1 VQGIKIAVG
10 SKSQNK
16 VSAVLLLT
24 DGHATTVRSPAVI
37 VANARKALGS
47 KACSIFCFGF
57 GSDHDAQL
65 LKKIADDGAGSYYFI
80 QKEADIDTSFGD
92 CLGGLISVACQK
104 MILTIEPLSGVTIKK
119 VLGSKPPKSAKAP
132 PPAGDLRAPKKV
144 CVVDEDNDIDIE
156 PEIDPLPPDSLEEQ
170 QKRNE
175 TEEQKRLELEET
187 APGKDTPETLSL
199 GDFYSEET
207 RDVVFYVQLPPHL
220 EPTPEFNIANVSLH
234 YYNVISERYDKVS
247 TICTVKRSPEI
258 PVIQTRDFALD
269 LQINRLTAAAAM
281 EEAQTKTDVNQA
293 KQVVNSAITRL
304 KNSISAGDPFTQSL
318 IADLQEILGDMK
330 DKSSFQRVA
339 VAKMAWKGDAHMKQR
354 AVGSAGIT
362 YQTSAKYSMQEK
374 AKVYSK
380 EKK

>member
-1 VQGIKIAVG
+1 
-10 SKSQNK
+10 
-16 VSAVLLLT
+16 
-24 DGHATTVRSPAVI
+24 
-37 VANARKALGS
+37 
-47 KACSIFCFGF
+47 
-57 GSDHDAQL
+57 
-65 LKKIADDGAGSYYFI
+65 
-80 QKEADIDTSFGD
+80 
-92 CLGGLISVACQK
+92 

-119 VLGSKPPKSAKAP
+119 VLGSKPPKSTGAKASKPGDIGVTRKVCQVDDDLFGPPTTNP
-132 PPAGDLRAPKKV
+132 PPDA
-144 CVVDEDNDIDIE
+144 
-156 PEIDPLPPDSLEEQ
+156 LEEQ
-170 QKRNE
+170 QKLNE
-175 TEEQKRLELEET
+175 IEEQKKLQLEEA
-187 APGKDTPETLSL
+187 APGKDTPENLFL

-207 RDVVFYVQLPPHL
+207 RDVVFYVQLPPHM
-220 EPTPEFNIANVSLH
+220 EPTPEFNIATVSLH

-247 TICTVKRSPEI
+247 TTCSVKRSPEI

-281 EEAQTKTDVNQA
+281 EEAQTKTDLNQA
-293 KQVVNSAITRL
+293 KQVVISAITRL
-304 KNSISAGDPFTQSL
+304 KNSISANDPFTQSL

-330 DKSSFQRVA
+330 DKSSFQKVA